1 MVSWWF
7 VFIKKCNFQNCDRLV
22 LYVGKER
29 MQRGIKIYKFLEL
42 RKYKFRFQKGNFTY
56 NIVIFRKTKEN
67 ISKRNWFLRMCL
79 FYNMMLE
86 YG

>member
-1 MVSWWF
+1 M
-7 VFIKKCNFQNCDRLV
+7 V

-29 MQRGIKIYKFLEL
+29 MQWGIKIYKFLEL
-42 RKYKFRFQKGNFTY
+42 RKYKFRFQKGDFTY
-56 NIVIFRKTKEN
+56 NIVIFRKKKEN
-67 ISKRNWFLRMCL
+67 ISKRKWFLRMCL